1 MEVNTVEKSA
11 FKQMGGTYYQQAE
24 HMLSQLVKQIAEQE
38 GITEHLKSADQM
50 GWIRQMNNVRERAIE
65 VINAELIY

>member
-1 MEVNTVEKSA
+1 
-11 FKQMGGTYYQQAE
+11 
-24 HMLSQLVKQIAEQE
+24 MLSQIVKQIAEQE

-50 GWIRQMNNVRERAIE
+50 EWIRQMNNVRERAME